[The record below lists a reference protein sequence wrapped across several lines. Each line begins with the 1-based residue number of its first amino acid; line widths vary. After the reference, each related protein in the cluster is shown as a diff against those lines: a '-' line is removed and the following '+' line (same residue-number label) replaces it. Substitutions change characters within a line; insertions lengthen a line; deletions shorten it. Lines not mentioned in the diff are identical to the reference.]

1 MLFWILCISLVAI
14 VGWTGYKSYR
24 SYPSFSYAL
33 DDSMFVLLIGPMLSL
48 PLFAIIDL
56 TSEPNIVKE
65 SGYAEILSVE
75 NQNSLTGSFVL
86 GTGSISNRNVYVFY
100 KKTSDGGLLKD
111 YVNAYSTPVYED
123 NTVSPRIVEFTHYKD
138 YPKIFPWKYESSKTY
153 KIYVP
158 EGTVIKEFSL

>member
-1 MLFWILCISLVAI
+1 MLFWILCILLVAI
-14 VGWTGYKSYR
+14 AGRVAYKSHQG
-24 SYPSFSYAL
+24 YPDLRFTL
-33 DDSMFVLLIGPMLSL
+33 ITFVLVLFMGTMITLIP
-48 PLFAIIDL
+48 FAIMDFE
-56 TSEPNIVKE
+56 SEPNIAKE
-65 SGYAEILSVE
+65 SGYTEILSVG

-100 KKTSDGGLLKD
+100 KKTYDGGLLKD

-138 YPKIFPWKYESSKTY
+138 YPKIFPWKYKSSKTY

-158 EGTVIKEFSL
+158 EGTIIKEFSL